1 MLLLDALIGVQGN
14 VIWPAMHY
22 SGQGGEMPK
31 ELNKR
36 SKAKAGLGHL
46 PRPRSSAWSGATAR
60 RNASEKVDEIFRQW
74 EIERPDIDASPVHIY
89 GLIGQLYFQTTA
101 FINEVLGPFGL
112 FRGTFDVLTALRR
125 AGPPYLLTPKQL
137 STSLLL
143 SAAGLTS
150 RLNRLESMHL
160 IARLPEPSDRRTVK
174 VQLTA
179 AGEAL
184 VNQVLPLVFEAQWQR
199 VLPLGG
205 DGQKHLVEALTQFA
219 NVVAMMDEASTFKQ
233 DGLA

>member
-1 MLLLDALIGVQGN
+1 
-14 VIWPAMHY
+14 
-22 SGQGGEMPK
+22 MPK
-31 ELNKR
+31 YELRKR
-36 SKAKAGLGHL
+36 AKANARHGPS
-46 PRPRSSAWSGATAR
+46 PRPRSSAWSGTTAR
-60 RNASEKVDEIFRQW
+60 RNASEKVDEIFHQW
-74 EIERPDIDASPVHIY
+74 QIERPDIDTSPVHIY
-89 GLIGQLYFQTTA
+89 GLIGQLYLQTTA
-101 FINEVLGPFGL
+101 FINEVLAPFGL
-112 FRGTFDVLTALRR
+112 YRGTFDVLTALRR

-160 IARLPEPSDRRTVK
+160 IARLPEPSDRRTVR

-184 VNQVLPLVFEAQWQR
+184 VNNVIPLVFEAQWRR

-219 NVVAMMDEASTFKQ
+219 NVVAAMDEASTLKQ
-233 DGLA
+233 GPAGLTGKNLARSLESFDVE